1 MSETQELT
9 FKRRK
14 NLDGKPSIAP
24 FIGRWNVWDIPSKEW
39 TEAVQEAIKRAY
51 ELGWSHCNE
60 AHRSIDDFEFPM
72 RAEFKEQK

>member
-1 MSETQELT
+1 MIESQELT
-9 FKRRK
+9 FTRRT
-14 NLDGKPSIAP
+14 NRHDKPSVAP
-24 FIGRWNVWDIPSKEW
+24 YINGWNVWDIPPKEW

-60 AHRSIDDFEFPM
+60 AHRSIDDFGFPM